1 MSLFLTVRMN
11 QTLYLELPDEPG
23 GEAGERIQLILR
35 EKRGRTARFE
45 VLAPKSVYVDV
56 TPSDGVKRQPNGQ
69 QTRSHE

>member
-11 QTLYLELPDEPG
+11 QTLYLETPA
-23 GEAGERIQLILR
+23 EAGQERGALIQLTLR

-45 VLAPKSVYVDV
+45 VSAPKSVYVDV
-56 TPSDGVKRQPNGQ
+56 TPRDGVKGKPIDQ